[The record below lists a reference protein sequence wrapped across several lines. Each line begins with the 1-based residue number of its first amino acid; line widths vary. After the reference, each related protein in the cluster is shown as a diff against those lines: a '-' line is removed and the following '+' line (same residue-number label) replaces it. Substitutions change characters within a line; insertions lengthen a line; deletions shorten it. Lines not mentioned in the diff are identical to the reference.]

1 MYWQKQRGVTRI
13 DWIQS
18 AFCFW
23 SLETWGKWWICWGC
37 FGGKRTGTCHS
48 CLSLTSG
55 LPNGEPVIWP
65 FMNTTW
71 LIFNFNE
78 IQLQMKRRDQ
88 LHGGCLCLFGFLL
101 SQVRWLNVSQ
111 DYQNQG
117 KQWILTYF
125 IAFISCIR
133 RGEAGKKEK
142 ESREEEKPF
151 LFLFF
156 FFPAQQAL
164 FDPWSVLKCQ
174 NNDFDSCGSS
184 NLDSS
189 FGQAVEEVANWI
201 LKRGRGRGEKKKKKK
216 KKPHRDHHASFHSFL
231 LFLLFFRG
239 RWGYMSEER
248 FGWLW

>member
-1 MYWQKQRGVTRI
+1 MLICSMKPSQKDDFWPTVCSKTTMALCVAQPLRNNVLAKAKRGDGDRLNIVCI
-13 DWIQS
+13 
-18 AFCFW
+18 
-23 SLETWGKWWICWGC
+23 LETWGKWWICWGC

-88 LHGGCLCLFGFLL
+88 LYGGCLCLFGFLL

-111 DYQNQG
+111 DHQNQG
-117 KQWILTYF
+117 KRWISTYF

-164 FDPWSVLKCQ
+164 IDPWSVLKCQ
-174 NNDFDSCGSS
+174 NNDFDSIVPAILIVH
-184 NLDSS
+184 LDKL
-189 FGQAVEEVANWI
+189 
-201 LKRGRGRGEKKKKKK
+201 LKKWQTE
-216 KKPHRDHHASFHSFL
+216 F
-231 LFLLFFRG
+231 
-239 RWGYMSEER
+239 
-248 FGWLW
+248 